1 MNEQILTSL
10 SYGLY
15 ALGVR
20 GEHYPSACI
29 VNTVF
34 QVTASPPI
42 IAVSINHNNYSHEC
56 ILKEKK
62 FCISVLSEETPS
74 NVIGTLGFYS
84 GRNKNK
90 LSDIKYS
97 LSPSGLPI
105 IEENI
110 CCWFEC
116 NVINSI
122 ETPTHTI
129 FISDITNG
137 SNNSTGVPMT
147 YSYYH
152 NVIKGSSS
160 KNKPT
165 HSKNQDSPQSNQ
177 KYICTICGYVYD
189 GDIPFEDLP
198 DDWVCPICSVPK
210 TFFTPC

>member
-74 NVIGTLGFYS
+74 NVIGTL
-84 GRNKNK
+84 
-90 LSDIKYS
+90 
-97 LSPSGLPI
+97 
-105 IEENI
+105 NI
-110 CCWFEC
+110 
-116 NVINSI
+116 
-122 ETPTHTI
+122 
-129 FISDITNG
+129 
-137 SNNSTGVPMT
+137 
-147 YSYYH
+147 
-152 NVIKGSSS
+152 
-160 KNKPT
+160 
-165 HSKNQDSPQSNQ
+165 
-177 KYICTICGYVYD
+177 
-189 GDIPFEDLP
+189 
-198 DDWVCPICSVPK
+198 VCLHLVFQLLKK
-210 TFFTPC
+210 TFAVGLNVMLLIV